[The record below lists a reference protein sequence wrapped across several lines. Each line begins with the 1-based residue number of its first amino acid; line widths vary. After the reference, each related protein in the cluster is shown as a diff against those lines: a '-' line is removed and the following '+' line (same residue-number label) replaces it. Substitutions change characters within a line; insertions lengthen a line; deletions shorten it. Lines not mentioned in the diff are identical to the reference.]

1 MPGDYGTV
9 QQEARGFSVK
19 ETIVGRT
26 VSLSK
31 DDNCEMNI
39 KIICYLKSA
48 YYMQCR
54 VNNLNIKKRKMSLAH
69 FKVKQ
74 INIYRLA
81 YVYWKYSPFS
91 YCILGLLGVHKEQ
104 DQVKVNKFSE

>member
-81 YVYWKYSPFS
+81 YTGNLVLSAIVSCDFWESIRSK
-91 YCILGLLGVHKEQ
+91 IK
-104 DQVKVNKFSE
+104 